1 MTALVDPVPGVPAGC
16 PVHAGGAGAET
27 SRPVPA
33 APGRDGGRPLDG
45 RAGRP
50 PADRRTVIS
59 LVRRLR
65 SPEGQRNPLPVYRA
79 FRELGDVVP
88 APWGGWFVTGF
99 DLANQ
104 VLRGRDW
111 LTPDIAWQERRPDPE
126 RWRAPATREM
136 SHTLSRLN
144 APDHTTQRRA
154 LGNLFGRSTLEA
166 VRPGVEEH
174 VDTLLDDL
182 ERALLAHG
190 EADFA
195 TVVADRL
202 PIRTVGGWLGLAEED
217 HERILDF
224 THRQV
229 FAQELLP
236 TRSQLAVSE
245 AATLEMR
252 AYFTGLLRH
261 RRAHLGEDV
270 LSGWIRYWDEWHA
283 GDREAADRVLYHL
296 TMFVTIASLETTAT
310 LLSSSVALLLADP
323 ARWRWLREH
332 PGHVGDAVEEALRHD
347 PPIWLNSR
355 VAAKDT
361 VLGGVRVAQDSVVHV
376 LFGAANHDPR
386 HNPDPETFDILR
398 GGSQLTFGGGVHY
411 CLGAAL
417 ARLEATTLLTRMLK
431 RFPTLRAATD
441 GPEYAPR
448 MVFRRITSLKVTRS

>member
-1 MTALVDPVPGVPAGC
+1 VSAATAASAPSGDGVAGD
-16 PVHAGGAGAET
+16 
-27 SRPVPA
+27 
-33 APGRDGGRPLDG
+33 PGRGDGQA
-45 RAGRP
+45 AGRP
-50 PADRRTVIS
+50 AGRREVIA

-65 SPEGQRNPLPVYRA
+65 SPEGQRDPLPVYRA
-79 FRELGDVVP
+79 FQELGDVVP

-99 DLANQ
+99 DVCNQ

-111 LTPDIAWQERRPDPE
+111 LTPDIAWQERQPDPA
-126 RWRAPATREM
+126 RWHAPATREM

-144 APDHTTQRRA
+144 APGHTTQRRA
-154 LGNLFGRSTLEA
+154 LGNLFDRATLA
-166 VRPGVEEH
+166 AMRPDVEEH
-174 VDTLLDDL
+174 VDALLDDL
-182 ERALLAHG
+182 ERALLVHG

-202 PIRTVGGWLGLAEED
+202 PVRTVGRWLDLPEAD
-217 HERILDF
+217 HDRILGF

-236 TRSQLAVSE
+236 TRSELAVSE

-252 AYFTGLLRH
+252 DYFTRLLEH
-261 RRAHLGEDV
+261 RRAHLGDDV
-270 LSGWIRYWDEWHA
+270 LSGWIRFWDERCG

-310 LLSSSVALLLADP
+310 LLSTSVALTAADP
-323 ARWRWLREH
+323 ARLRWLREH
-332 PGHVGDAVEEALRHD
+332 PEHVDDAVEEALRYD

-355 VAAKDT
+355 IAAKDT
-361 VLGGVRVAQDSVVHV
+361 VLGGVPVAKDSVVHV

-386 HNPDPETFDILR
+386 RNPDPGAFDILR

-411 CLGAAL
+411 CLGAGL
-417 ARLEATTLLTRMLK
+417 ARLEATTLLTRLLK
-431 RFPTLRAATD
+431 RFPTLRVAAE

-448 MVFRRITSLKVTRS
+448 MVFRRITSLKVTLT